1 MVPTRANDSD
11 VRMLKFIII
20 GLFGIMATA
29 GGLFLNRYLDQQSKL
44 AEPTTEVQA
53 KLLQV
58 KTEMTGIPVVANGL
72 VSGYLVF
79 QISSTIDSSK
89 LPASEFDVGP
99 YILDAAIRASYQ
111 SAEIG
116 TQKINGIFIKKLS
129 EIIIEEANLKL
140 GGPVVTAI
148 NVEQF
153 NFVPK
158 DEIRGN
164 IKSGSHN

>member
-1 MVPTRANDSD
+1 MELTHASDSD

-20 GLFGIMATA
+20 GLLGIIATM
-29 GGLFLNRYLDQQSKL
+29 GGLLLNRYLDQQSKL
-44 AEPTTEVQA
+44 AETTNDVQA
-53 KLLQV
+53 KPIQV
-58 KTEMTGIPVVANGL
+58 KTEMTGIPVVTDGL

-79 QISSTIDSSK
+79 QISSTVDASK
-89 LPASEFDVGP
+89 LPTAEFEVGP

-111 SAEIG
+111 SAEAG
-116 TQKINGIFIKKLS
+116 AQKFNGNFIKKLTDK
-129 EIIIEEANLKL
+129 IIEEANMKL
-140 GGPVVTAI
+140 GGPVIKVV

-164 IKSGSHN
+164 KKSVGHN